1 MRRNLLQTE
10 VREQILSRI
19 NRLTPQ
25 TQRQWGKM
33 NVNQMLYHTSSGLR
47 IAYGEMTTAPRGNWL
62 KKKLMRF
69 VILKTDVPTPKEKAE
84 TFPEMN
90 TVARSI
96 NPADFNVE
104 RNKLIELLNDFPT
117 KQTAPLSG
125 LLGKM
130 SKENWARLQYSHLD
144 HHLKQFGV

>member
-1 MRRNLLQTE
+1 MRKNLLQPE
-10 VREQILSRI
+10 VREEILSRI

-33 NVNQMLYHTSSGLR
+33 NVNQMLYHTSAGLR
-47 IAYGEMTTAPRGNWL
+47 IAYGEIATAPHGNWL

-69 VILKTDVPTPKEKAE
+69 VILKTDMPTPKAKAE
-84 TFPEMN
+84 TFPEIN

-96 NPADFNVE
+96 NPGDFNAE
-104 RNKLIELLNDFPT
+104 CSKLIELLNRFPT
-117 KQTAPLSG
+117 KQTAPSSG
-125 LLGKM
+125 ILGKM
-130 SKENWARLQYSHLD
+130 SKENWARLRYSHLN

>member
-1 MRRNLLQTE
+1 MRKNLLQPE
-10 VREQILSRI
+10 VREQILSRF

-33 NVNQMLYHTSSGLR
+33 NVNQMLYHTAAGLR
-47 IAYGEMTTAPRGNWL
+47 IAYGEIITAPQGNWL

-69 VILKTDVPTPKEKAE
+69 VILKTDMPTPKEKAE
-84 TFPEMN
+84 TFPEIN

-104 RNKLIELLNDFPT
+104 LDKIIELLNHFPT
-117 KQTAPLSG
+117 KQTAPSSG
-125 LLGKM
+125 FLGKM
-130 SKENWARLQYSHLD
+130 SKENWARLQYPHLD
-144 HHLKQFGV
+144 HHLKQFEV